1 MTKQILAK
9 FTPEATAFLKSLEKS
24 IRQDFGI
31 SIRKLQSGE
40 AVSNFKKLVNTDGI
54 YEFSVS
60 APNHTYRLF
69 AFWDTRGATATL
81 IVCTH
86 GLDKKTQ
93 KTPPQEIKKAEQLKK
108 LHFSS

>member
-1 MTKQILAK
+1 MKQIVAVL
-9 FTPEATAFLKSLEKS
+9 TPEATAFLKSLEKS
-24 IRQDFGI
+24 TRQEFGA
-31 SIRKLQSGE
+31 SIRKLQNGE
-40 AVSNFKKLVNTDGI
+40 SVRNFKKLVNTDGI

-69 AFWDTRGATATL
+69 AFWDSRGEIETL

-93 KTPPQEIKKAEQLKK
+93 KTPKQEIEKAERMKK
-108 LHFSS
+108 NHFSAR